1 MKTNYLRLSLI
12 AWVTTA
18 FMASCSQNEE
28 IESISN
34 PENRALAVA
43 VSANGFD
50 AADAETRVADN
61 GTATKFQSGDEM
73 GLYVI
78 ENPGAADARV
88 NLRNI
93 KLSFDGT
100 KWSAGGNNIYY
111 YKNADYIAYFPY
123 NPALATDIAAADVET
138 KIKEA
143 GDAILAANQSSQ
155 NEEGKY
161 HAADLMMAKVT
172 AAELAAQ
179 ETADKTL
186 KFTLKHQYSM
196 IEIAV
201 PVHRFSYKKADGVTS
216 VNYDVP
222 MQELKLKVGVGADAA
237 AATGAVADA
246 EFYSVGKGVYRYLVN
261 PNAIHVEGSFIDPK
275 DIRPVE
281 FSNTNAVNKTLTAGS
296 YIRYN
301 VTFNDADGKP
311 VNFERKERNIIGDYF
326 CQDGVVFPS
335 DFQVL
340 PKNIVGIVVAKVG
353 ENDFP
358 VEAGKF
364 DYYVLSIKSRKGTA
378 GNTTTNIAGVTN
390 VELPSSTDISTLL
403 AEMNGW
409 SNTQAL
415 QTAKADIATD
425 LENNW
430 TKNADFKLSENI
442 VTSGWFVP
450 SIGQWC
456 KIQTDLLD
464 ADASTITYTYNSTS
478 TSWSS
483 STKGQVNAKLDA
495 LVEQLST
502 NGYKLT
508 SGDLSFQNGTLFWS
522 STQTA
527 AEGDNSKQYVVEI
540 KGSEFTVKTE
550 NKTTSTRVRCPML
563 AF

>member
-61 GTATKFQSGDEM
+61 GTATVFQSGDEM

-186 KFTLKHQYSM
+186 NFTLKHQYSM

-246 EFYSVGKGVYRYLVN
+246 EFYSVGNGVYRYLVN
-261 PNAIHVEGSFIDPK
+261 PNAIHVEGSFIDPE

-301 VTFNDADGKP
+301 VTFNGADGKP

-364 DYYVLSIKSRKGTA
+364 DYYVLSIKSRNGTA
-378 GNTTTNIAGVTN
+378 AKDLANITGVTN
-390 VELPSSTDISTLL
+390 VELPSSADISTLL

-495 LVEQLST
+495 LVKQLST
-502 NGYKLT
+502 NGYQLT
-508 SGDLSFQNGTLFWS
+508 TGDLSFQKGTLFWS
-522 STQTA
+522 STQTG

-550 NKTTSTRVRCPML
+550 DKTNKSRVRCPML

>member
-50 AADAETRVADN
+50 AADAETRVSDN
-61 GTATKFQSGDEM
+61 GTATVFQSGDEM

-78 ENPGAADARV
+78 ENPDDEAARV
-88 NLRNI
+88 ILRNI

-172 AAELAAQ
+172 AAALVAQ

-186 KFTLKHQYSM
+186 NFTLKHQYSM

-216 VNYDVP
+216 VDYDVP

-246 EFYSVGKGVYRYLVN
+246 EFYSVGNGVYRYLVN
-261 PNAIHVEGSFIDPK
+261 PNAIHVEGSFTDPE

-281 FSNTNAVNKTLTAGS
+281 FSNTNATNKTLTAGS

-301 VTFNDADGKP
+301 VTFNGADGKP

-364 DYYVLSIKSRKGTA
+364 DYYVLSIKSRNGTA
-378 GNTTTNIAGVTN
+378 AKDLANITGVTN
-390 VELPSSTDISTLL
+390 VELPSSADISTLL

-495 LVEQLST
+495 LVKQLST
-502 NGYKLT
+502 NGYQLT
-508 SGDLSFQNGTLFWS
+508 TGDLSFQKGTLFWS
-522 STQTA
+522 STQTG

-550 NKTTSTRVRCPML
+550 DKTNKSRVRCPML

>member
-61 GTATKFQSGDEM
+61 GTATEFQSGDEM

-186 KFTLKHQYSM
+186 NFTLKHQYSM

-216 VNYDVP
+216 VDYDVP

-246 EFYSVGKGVYRYLVN
+246 EFYSVGNGVYRYLVN
-261 PNAIHVEGSFIDPK
+261 PNAIHVEGSFIDPE

-301 VTFNDADGKP
+301 VTFNGADGKP

-364 DYYVLSIKSRKGTA
+364 DYYVLSDKKRGIRFKSGSPSEADKANIEGIA
-378 GNTTTNIAGVTN
+378 NIALEN
-390 VELPSSTDISTLL
+390 DKANLDACL
-403 AEMNGW
+403 AEMSGW
-409 SNTQAL
+409 SATKILKDAGYL
-415 QTAKADIATD
+415 IASD
-425 LENNW
+425 LETNWNNDKSYEIPA
-430 TKNADFKLSENI
+430 T
-442 VTSGWFVP
+442 VTTSGWFIP
-450 SIGQWC
+450 SIGQW
-456 KIQTDLLD
+456 
-464 ADASTITYTYNSTS
+464 
-478 TSWSS
+478 
-483 STKGQVNAKLDA
+483 AKLIEILKDDTKTLNFSWDSA
-495 LVEQLST
+495 TKWKST
-502 NGYKLT
+502 NGEICTNL
-508 SGDLSFQNGTLFWS
+508 NGKIAGVDFGGAYWA
-522 STQTA
+522 STQT
-527 AEGDNSKQYVVEI
+527 GVDDSGNSKQYCLDL
-540 KGSEFTVKTE
+540 GT
-550 NKTTSTRVRCPML
+550 NKFELFGQDKNINAATRNLRPML

>member
-18 FMASCSQNEE
+18 FMASCSQNEV
-28 IESISN
+28 IESISD
-34 PENRALAVA
+34 PESRALAVA

-50 AADAETRVADN
+50 AADAETRVSDN
-61 GTATKFQSGDEM
+61 GTATVFQNGDEM
-73 GLYVI
+73 GLYII
-78 ENPGAADARV
+78 ENPGTADARV

-143 GDAILAANQSSQ
+143 GDAILTANQSSQ

-161 HAADLMMAKVT
+161 HAADLMMAKVS

-179 ETADKTL
+179 EAADKTL
-186 KFTLKHQYSM
+186 NFALKHQYSM

-216 VNYDVP
+216 VDYDVP

-237 AATGAVADA
+237 SAAGAVADA
-246 EFYSVGKGVYRYLVN
+246 EFYSVGNGVYRYLIN
-261 PNAIHVEGSFIDPK
+261 PNAIHVEGSFIDPE
-275 DIRPVE
+275 DMRPVE
-281 FSNTNAVNKTLTAGS
+281 FSNTNAANKTLTAGS

-301 VTFNDADGKP
+301 VTFNGADGNP

-364 DYYVLSIKSRKGTA
+364 DYYVLSIKSRKGKA
-378 GNTTTNIAGVTN
+378 ANATTNITGVTN

-415 QTAKADIATD
+415 QTANADIATD
-425 LENNW
+425 LVNNW
-430 TKNADFKLSENI
+430 AKNADFKLSENI

-464 ADASTITYTYNSTS
+464 ASTITYTYNSTS
-478 TSWSS
+478 ISWSS
-483 STKGQVNAKLDA
+483 NTKGQVNAKLDA
-495 LVEQLST
+495 LVKQLST
-502 NGYKLT
+502 NGYSLT

-522 STQTA
+522 STQTGV
-527 AEGDNSKQYVVEI
+527 EGDNSKQYVVEI

-550 NKTTSTRVRCPML
+550 NKTTDTRVRCPML